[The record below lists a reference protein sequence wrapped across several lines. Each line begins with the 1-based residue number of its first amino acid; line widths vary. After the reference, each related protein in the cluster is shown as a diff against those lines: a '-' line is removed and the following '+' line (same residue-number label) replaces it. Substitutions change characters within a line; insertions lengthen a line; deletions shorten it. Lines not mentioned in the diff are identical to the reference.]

1 MLKKVA
7 IHEAVG
13 LVLGHDITK
22 VIPGGFK
29 GPAFRRGHIIRE
41 EDIQGFLDIGKEHV
55 FILQPED
62 GEVHEEEAALRI
74 AHAVAGPGLTLSKP
88 KEGRV
93 NLISEKRGI
102 VKVNVPILD
111 EINLINEIMIATI
124 HNNTVCDEGKTV
136 AGMRIIPLYI
146 KDQQLATLED
156 IARRH
161 HPVISLLPLKAK
173 KVGLIVTG
181 NEVFK
186 GRIKDGFSP
195 ILHRK
200 VEALGCNVNIETV
213 VPDDSDLISRTILDF
228 QGKGSEIILC
238 CSGMSVDPD
247 DVTPEGIRD
256 SGAQVRFYGLPVL
269 PGAMFLYAK
278 LGDVPVLGVPACVL
292 HAQTTAFDLLFPR
305 LLAGEDLSY
314 ENTREL
320 GHGGLCLK
328 CDKCDYPVC
337 PFGK

>member
-1 MLKKVA
+1 MLRKVG
-7 IHEAVG
+7 INEAVG

-22 VIPGGFK
+22 VVPGGFK
-29 GPAFRRGHIIRE
+29 GPAFRRGHIIRQ

-55 FILQPED
+55 FVISLED
-62 GEVHEEEAALRI
+62 GEIHEEEAAIRI
-74 AHAVAGPGLTLSKP
+74 AQAVAGPGLTLSKP

-93 NLISEKRGI
+93 NLVAEKLGI
-102 VKVNVPILD
+102 VKIDLPVLN
-111 EINLINEIMIATI
+111 EINMIGEIIVATM
-124 HNNTVCDEGKTV
+124 HNNTVCDEGKTI

-146 KDQQLATLED
+146 GEQKLAKLED

-161 HPVISLLPLKAK
+161 QPVIGLLPLKAK
-173 KVGLIVTG
+173 RVGLIVTG

-195 ILHRK
+195 IIHKK
-200 VEALGCNVNIETV
+200 VKALGCNVNNETV
-213 VPDDSDLISRTILDF
+213 VPDDSDLIARAILDF
-228 QGKGSEIILC
+228 QSKGSEVILC

-247 DVTPEGIRD
+247 DVTPEGIRK
-256 SGAQVRFYGLPVL
+256 SGAQVQFYGLPVL

-278 LGDVPVLGVPACVL
+278 LADVPVLGLPACVL
-292 HAQTTAFDLLFPR
+292 YDPTTAFDLLFPR
-305 LLAGEDLSY
+305 LLAGEDLSF

-320 GHGGLCLK
+320 GHGSLCLK
-328 CDKCDYPVC
+328 CEICTYPVC